1 MTRIPEPA
9 RETLTS
15 EGRAVYDGIA
25 RSRGALRGP
34 YGVLLNHPALAER
47 VAQLGEQL
55 RFRSLLSGADR
66 ELAILAAGREHEAPY
81 EWAAHE
87 PIALREGTRPEAIAT
102 VREAGATASLRP
114 REALIV
120 DTVRML
126 LREHRLTDAQFA
138 RAEAELGRRALLE
151 LVTLA
156 GYYGMIAGIL
166 NAYEV
171 DLPAGAT
178 SPFGRRAD

>member
-1 MTRIPEPA
+1 
-9 RETLTS
+9 
-15 EGRAVYDGIA
+15 
-25 RSRGALRGP
+25 
-34 YGVLLNHPALAER
+34 
-47 VAQLGEQL
+47 
-55 RFRSLLSGADR
+55 
-66 ELAILAAGREHEAPY
+66 
-81 EWAAHE
+81 
-87 PIALREGTRPEAIAT
+87 
-102 VREAGATASLRP
+102 
-114 REALIV
+114 
-120 DTVRML
+120 VRML